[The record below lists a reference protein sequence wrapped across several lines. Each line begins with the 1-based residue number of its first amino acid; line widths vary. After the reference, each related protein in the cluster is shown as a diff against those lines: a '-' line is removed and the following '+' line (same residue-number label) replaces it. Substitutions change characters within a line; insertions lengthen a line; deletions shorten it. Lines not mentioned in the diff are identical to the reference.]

1 MLHNISVGR
10 AAAST
15 RGAARLIAAVALAA
29 TSACAPATVA
39 GQAPSASRSAD
50 VPAIGGMR
58 AHLFQ
63 NKKGEWSEDILA
75 PQYGGSW
82 NSIAGPN
89 AANATLVVVE
99 VSGPPGGTFTGF
111 FGPET
116 KYRVRLVAR
125 EGSRRVL
132 LDQTQT
138 IPVLNDQ
145 GKASLAF
152 LLHQSGCTPVRLTAS
167 VVGARA
173 SKPLQRSLNFACGE

>member
-1 MLHNISVGR
+1 MQINRRIARQASSLR
-10 AAAST
+10 AVT
-15 RGAARLIAAVALAA
+15 RLIVWLALAV
-29 TSACAPATVA
+29 TSACAPAPAA
-39 GQAPSASRSAD
+39 GQAPSASRNRD
-50 VPAIGGMR
+50 VPAIAGMR

-63 NKKGEWSEDILA
+63 NKKGEWSEDVLA

-82 NSIAGPN
+82 NSVAGPN

-116 KYRVRLVAR
+116 RYRVRLIAR
-125 EGSRRVL
+125 EGAKRVL

-145 GKASLAF
+145 GRVSLAF
-152 LLHQSGCTPVRLTAS
+152 LLHHGGCAPVRLTAS
-167 VVGARA
+167 IVGARP